1 MEKSEWKWVV
11 LAMIILACMVFDS
24 VMLESKRRKMV
35 EVTAKY
41 EKVITEQTKLINE
54 YMRLIEDI
62 RRMK

>member
-11 LAMIILACMVFDS
+11 LVIIILACMVFDS

-41 EKVITEQTKLINE
+41 QKVITEQTKLINE

-62 RRMK
+62 KK

>member
-1 MEKSEWKWVV
+1 
-11 LAMIILACMVFDS
+11 MIILACMVFDS

-62 RRMK
+62 KK